1 MNVINATVSMPP
13 PLPWWVLPPNFVPA
27 ELFHPKLSIVT
38 EGRVLKRAGEK
49 FLAWDK
55 VGATDLMHA
64 LLRATH
70 YPVPVAR
77 ESVRIEA
84 VPVGNEGKEEA

>member
-27 ELFHPKLSIVT
+27 ESFHPKLTIVQAH
-38 EGRVLKRAGEK
+38 RVLNRVGKKLLAGDQ
-49 FLAWDK
+49 A
-55 VGATDLMHA
+55 GAGDLMHA

-70 YPVPVAR
+70 YPTPVAR
-77 ESVRIEA
+77 ESVRIEV
-84 VPVGNEGKEEA
+84 VPVAGKEEA